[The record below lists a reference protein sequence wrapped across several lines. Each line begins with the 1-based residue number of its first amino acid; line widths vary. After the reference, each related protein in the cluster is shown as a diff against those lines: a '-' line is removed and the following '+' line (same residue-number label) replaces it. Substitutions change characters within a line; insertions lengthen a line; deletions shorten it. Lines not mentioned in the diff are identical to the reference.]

1 MRSVLALFL
10 ASSMLL
16 ILAAPLRAEAPP
28 TLVLDPETP
37 SVSIGAQMRFAP
49 GTGDTLTSLAE
60 RHAAGRL
67 SSSFSQTAAKLR
79 PYQPLWAVV
88 EIQSGAPADGR
99 PPDDWVLASD
109 IYGLIALDVVL
120 VRLGAETEQVLAYD
134 IRKPFAPE
142 DYAVTR
148 VVSRPFDLRPG
159 ERALLLVR
167 MVHGT
172 VEALDL
178 SLERGAAVRAK
189 GFASGLSLAGF
200 YAFLLSCLAIFAV
213 FSALMRAGTGLAYA
227 GLLLLG
233 LVFVAYLDN
242 FLFRW
247 LYPSRPGLHLP
258 VGLVLLLATTGLGF
272 LAALLSL
279 RLPGTGPAVLWFPRA
294 GALAALAAILAVPVL
309 PPEIMAPLAYVLL
322 ALMLAAQVF
331 AVFQWDRLGDRMR
344 PILRLIPLIALV
356 GLGGVAALAL
366 TRSQAGGLSIPW
378 TIKGTYATLALGI
391 MAGLSA
397 GLIDMR
403 RAHTAALAREM
414 EAIRKEA
421 RTTRDLLEAE
431 RNYARM
437 RDLADSRRMQLA
449 SMSHDIRQP
458 LSALRL
464 SIERMARD
472 APQDTRDHLK
482 EAFDYIQTLTAGQL
496 DATRDEIRAEAEDDA
511 APYPLSLV
519 LEAVGQMF
527 RDEARAK
534 GLDLR
539 IVPSTAQVRVPALH
553 LMRILSNL
561 VSNAVKYTRAG
572 RILVGVRR
580 QGDGLVL
587 QVLDT
592 GPGMT
597 EDALARN
604 MKAWQS
610 GTDSKGHG
618 LGLAICHQLAR
629 QNGLVLQA
637 RSRVGKGTA
646 FSLEIPPETRS

>member
-10 ASSMLL
+10 ACSMLL
-16 ILAAPLRAEAPP
+16 ILAPPLCAEAPP

-37 SVSIGAQMRFAP
+37 GVEIGDKMRFAP
-49 GTGDTLTSLAE
+49 GTGDTLASLAD
-60 RHAAGRL
+60 RHTAGHL
-67 SSSFSQTAAKLR
+67 SSSFDETVAKLR

-88 EIQSGAPADGR
+88 EVQNGAPADGR

-120 VRLGAETEQVLAYD
+120 VRLGAETDQLLAHD
-134 IRKPFAPE
+134 IRKPFAPG
-142 DYAVTR
+142 DYTVTR
-148 VVSRPFDLRPG
+148 VVSRPFELRPQ

-178 SLERGAAVRAK
+178 SLERGAYARAK

-213 FSALMRAGTGLAYA
+213 FSAMMRAGTGLAYA

-233 LVFVAYLDN
+233 LVFVAYLDS

-247 LYPSRPGLHLP
+247 LYPARPDLHLP
-258 VGLVLLLATTGLGF
+258 VGLVLLLGITALGF

-279 RLPGTGPAVLWFPRA
+279 RLPGSEPAVLWGLGS
-294 GALAALAAILAVPVL
+294 GALAALAAILAVPFV

-322 ALMLAAQVF
+322 AAMLVAQVF
-331 AVFQWDRLGDRMR
+331 AVFQWEGAGDRMR
-344 PILRLIPLIALV
+344 PILRLIPLIALI
-356 GLGGVAALAL
+356 GLGGVTALAL
-366 TRSQAGGLSIPW
+366 ARSQAGGLSIPW

-403 RAHTAALAREM
+403 RAHAAALAREM
-414 EAIRKEA
+414 EAVRKEA
-421 RTTRDLLEAE
+421 GAMRDLLEAE

-437 RDLADSRRMQLA
+437 RDLADSRRMQMA

-464 SIERMARD
+464 SIERMARE
-472 APQDTRDHLK
+472 APQDTRDHLR
-482 EAFDYIQTLTAGQL
+482 EAFDYIQTLTGGQL
-496 DATRDEIRAEAEDDA
+496 DVARDEVRAEAEDET

-519 LEAVGQMF
+519 QEAVGQMF

-561 VSNAVKYTRAG
+561 VSNAVKYTRTG

-580 QGDGLVL
+580 QGDKLAL

-597 EDALARN
+597 ENDLTRN

-610 GTDSKGHG
+610 GTDSQGHG
-618 LGLAICHQLAR
+618 LGLAICHQLAQ
-629 QNGLVLQA
+629 QNGLVLRA

-646 FSLEIPPETRS
+646 FTLDIPPEARS